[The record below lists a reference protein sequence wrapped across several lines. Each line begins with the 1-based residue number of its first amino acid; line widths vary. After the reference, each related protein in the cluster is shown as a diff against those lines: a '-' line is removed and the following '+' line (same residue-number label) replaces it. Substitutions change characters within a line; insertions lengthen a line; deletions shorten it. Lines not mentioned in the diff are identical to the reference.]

1 MRHNLQFFFVAVLTV
16 FTFGSP
22 ASVQAQAWQT
32 TGPNFGS
39 TLRVAVH
46 PTNASILYT
55 TGIDSTESALSSGA
69 LYKTTDAGQNWFSSS
84 SGIPASESL
93 TAIAV
98 APNNANVLY
107 VGTTTGV
114 LYRSADAGGNWSLLT
129 DPDAGTGQVL
139 EIAIRPDDENRL
151 YVSIQDGSVSST
163 TGSLYRTQ
171 NAGTSWSKY
180 TSAQG
185 LPAGIFGS
193 ATLLTGLTYNTAA
206 PYDTLYVGAI
216 PIFFLSTRVNY
227 AVYRTNAANAATPA
241 FAAVTSFNISGADPF
256 NDNLNVNFS
265 LASTPAAV
273 GTYYGGFNGQ
283 GYWKTGDGGAS
294 WNSINGSVPDAISSE
309 GYGGNGPTYY
319 FNKDGLRIK
328 PSQVSSTRVFYG
340 HLNFGSAGG
349 NGVYLSNDGGA
360 SVGPAHFSLDG
371 TFQKGVTATDIA
383 LTNVREDTIY
393 FANVRSGGIYRST
406 NGGSNWSLQNGGLA
420 GTKAGTLPAPKATI
434 VAVQASRSNNNL
446 LYALTAQNGMAVS
459 FNGGADWIESNGRFE
474 GGQPSQ
480 NYLPG
485 ISQPAG
491 GNVVFPK
498 FVGSS
503 LAVSATN
510 QAKVYVGI
518 SDQVGGIA
526 NAGVY
531 LSTADLGFSLT
542 YNYGFRTASSG
553 LPNAGPGTNIRVQSL
568 FVSEASDAT
577 VFAGMLQTT
586 ASNGGLWRSQN
597 SGGSWTRVSPPALDG
612 TTITKIDGVIGS
624 NTLYIGTTGGGV
636 YRSTNI
642 TAGSPT
648 FTAVNAGL
656 SSLNITALSVSP
668 LVSTNLFVATG
679 DGRVW
684 ESLNGGDTWTD
695 ITGILSVSSIFD
707 LRALSDRLLAAT
719 NGGVYVYATGL
730 GWTPFNSG
738 LFTTEARALSNLVGA
753 TGSERL
759 WVGTAATA
767 TVSGAV
773 YRANLID
780 VPLPVELISF
790 TATASEKGVELQ
802 WQTASET
809 DNQSWLL
816 KRRKSGE
823 IVEADVATL
832 AGGGTLPSGATYNYI
847 DQTTLAVGQY
857 DYNLYVVSKSGTI
870 SEEGTVSVE
879 VKAKN
884 PTAFGLSQNYPNP
897 FNPVTTVRYEL
908 PVKSDVSLKVFDML
922 GRTVATLVSERK
934 DAGAFEVKFDGSK
947 LSSGIYFYRLQT
959 ASERGSFVSVK
970 KMMLVK

>member
-1 MRHNLQFFFVAVLTV
+1 MRQNLLFLFVAAFAVIVLADVT
-16 FTFGSP
+16 S
-22 ASVQAQAWQT
+22 AHAQAWQT

-39 TLRVAVH
+39 TLRVAIH

-55 TGIDSTESALSSGA
+55 TGIDSTESAVPSGA
-69 LYKTTDAGQNWFSSS
+69 LYKTIDAGQNWFSAS

-98 APNNANVLY
+98 APSNANVLY
-107 VGTTTGV
+107 VGTTAGV

-151 YVSIQDGSVSST
+151 YVSIQDGGASST
-163 TGSLYRTQ
+163 TGALYRTQ
-171 NAGTSWSKY
+171 NGGTSWSKY
-180 TSAQG
+180 TNAQG
-185 LPAGIFGS
+185 LPSGLGIF
-193 ATLLTGLTYNTAA
+193 TLLTGLTYNTAA

-216 PIFFLSTRVNY
+216 PIIVLPFPGRVNY
-227 AVYRTNAANAATPA
+227 GIYRTNNSNAATPA
-241 FAAVTSFNISGADPF
+241 FAAVTSFNISGASPF

-273 GTYYGGFNGQ
+273 GTYYGSFNGQ
-283 GYWKTGDGGAS
+283 GYWKTANGGTT
-294 WNSINGSVPDAISSE
+294 WNHINGNVPSAISNE
-309 GYGGNGPTYY
+309 GYDTPAQDYF

-328 PSQVSSTRVFYG
+328 PSQVSATRVFYS
-340 HLNFGSAGG
+340 HVNFGSAGG
-349 NGVYLSNDGGA
+349 NGVYLSNDGGT

-383 LTNVREDTIY
+383 LTNVREDTVY
-393 FANVRSGGIYRST
+393 FSNVRSGGIYRST

-434 VAVQASRSNNNL
+434 VAVQASRSNENI
-446 LYALTAQNGMAVS
+446 LYALTLQNGMAVS
-459 FNGGADWIESNGRFE
+459 FNGGTDWIESNGRFE
-474 GGQPSQ
+474 GDQPTQ

-491 GNVVFPK
+491 GNVVFPQ

-518 SDQVGGIA
+518 SDQVGGVA

-531 LSTADLGFSLT
+531 LSTADVGASVS

-553 LPNAGPGTNIRVQSL
+553 LPNAGPGTNVRVQSL
-568 FVSEASDAT
+568 FVSEVSDAT
-577 VFAGMLQTT
+577 VFAGMFQTT
-586 ASNGGLWRSQN
+586 ASDGGLWRSQN
-597 SGGSWTRVSPPALDG
+597 SGGNWTRISPSALDG
-612 TTITKIDGVIGS
+612 TSIVKIDGVVGS
-624 NTLYIGTTGGGV
+624 NTLYIATKGGGV
-636 YRSTNI
+636 YRSTDI
-642 TAGSPT
+642 TAGTPT

-668 LVSTNLFVATG
+668 VSPTNLFVATD

-684 ESLNGGDTWTD
+684 ESINSGDAWTD
-695 ITGILSVSSIFD
+695 ITGILSASIIYD

-719 NGGVYVYATGL
+719 NDGVYVYANGL
-730 GWTPFNSG
+730 GWTLFNSG
-738 LFTTEARALSNLVGA
+738 LYTTEVRAISNLVGA

-773 YRANLID
+773 YRANLTD
-780 VPLPVELISF
+780 VPLPVELVSF
-790 TATASEKGVELQ
+790 TAAASEKGVELQ

-809 DNQSWLL
+809 DNQSWIL

-823 IVEADVATL
+823 TTESDVATL
-832 AGGGTLPSGATYNYI
+832 AGGGTLPSGATYNYS
-847 DQTTLAVGQY
+847 DQTPLAIGRY
-857 DYNLYVVSKSGTI
+857 DYNLYVVSTSGEI
-870 SEEGTVSVE
+870 SEEGTASVE
-879 VKAKN
+879 VNAKN
-884 PTAFGLSQNYPNP
+884 PTVFSLSQNYPNP

-934 DAGAFEVKFDGSK
+934 DAGAFE
-947 LSSGIYFYRLQT
+947 
-959 ASERGSFVSVK
+959 
-970 KMMLVK
+970 